1 MTALTITP
9 AQRKSLK
16 ADAHDLSP
24 VVMVGGDGLTPAVI
38 KEAKLAIH
46 HHGLIKIRVF
56 GDDRESRV
64 AIYEELCDQLD
75 AAPVQHIGKLLV
87 LWKPKDAV
95 EDALSNLG
103 NLRRSSKQTKK
114 SLQAPRTKRQPNR
127 TPAKAG
133 IRTSTSERSDRR
145 SASNKSPF
153 ARAAAVKTATPKK
166 RVLRSEAAESKI
178 GWSSPGYRKAAAAPA
193 PIKKRKVR
201 MSSTKKKSLGS

>member
-1 MTALTITP
+1 MTALSITP
-9 AQRKSLK
+9 QQRKSLK

-38 KEAKLAIH
+38 KEAKLAIN

-56 GDDRESRV
+56 GDDREARL
-64 AIYEELCDQLD
+64 AIYEELCDKLD

-87 LWKPKDAV
+87 LWKPKDVVDEAY
-95 EDALSNLG
+95 ANLG
-103 NLRRSSKQTKK
+103 RSSKQTKK

-127 TPAKAG
+127 APAKSG
-133 IRTSTSERSDRR
+133 VRTSTSERSDRR
-145 SASNKSPF
+145 SSSKSPF
-153 ARAAAVKTATPKK
+153 ERAAAVKSATPKK

-193 PIKKRKVR
+193 PIKRRKVR
-201 MSSTKKKSLGS
+201 MSSNKKKSLGS